1 MQKQPFAD
9 VLQNR
14 YFLKF
19 CNVFLDGLCKILNG
33 EEMGHFLKEG
43 YQYEGNWSIGEKK
56 YS

>member
-33 EEMGHFLKEG
+33 EEMEHFLKEG
-43 YQYEGNWSIGEKK
+43 YQYEGN
-56 YS
+56 